1 MRLQTILIIACAAF
15 SLIAA
20 PASAQTPSG
29 TSTLFGTNL
38 VVNGDAESDTGAPSN
53 SQVVKPTGWTTTG
66 EFTAVQYGASGG
78 FPDKTSP
85 GPSDRGKNFFG
96 GGNVAKSTTTQTID
110 LSSGRQAIDSGGV
123 TYVLTGW
130 LGGYSAQADNAQVT
144 VTFLSAAGGSLGSG
158 RIGPVT
164 PADRHGAT
172 GFFKRTATGSVPAQ
186 ARAARVV
193 ITATRF
199 EGSYNDGYS
208 DDVSLFL
215 EDRAVLEKGAS
226 K

>member
-1 MRLQTILIIACAAF
+1 MRLQSILIVACAAL
-15 SLIAA
+15 SLISA
-20 PASAQTPSG
+20 PASAQIPSG

-53 SQVVKPTGWTTTG
+53 NQVVKPTGWTTTG

-96 GGNVAKSTTTQTID
+96 GGNVVKSTATQTVD
-110 LSSGRQAIDSGGV
+110 LSSGAQAIDSGGV
-123 TYVLTGW
+123 TYLLAGW
-130 LGGYSAQADNAQVT
+130 LGGYSGQADNAQVT
-144 VTFLSAAGGSLGSG
+144 VTFLNASGSSLGSG
-158 RIGPVT
+158 RIDPLT
-164 PADRHGAT
+164 PADRHGTT

-199 EGSYNDGYS
+199 EGTYNDGYS
-208 DDVSLFL
+208 DDVSL
-215 EDRAVLEKGAS
+215 VLNKGGS